1 VEQWLIAHQQLAYL
15 VLFVGAYFET
25 IIGPSFFIPGEVFFI
40 PAALLGGV
48 GMLNIWLVVIVCYA
62 GGILG
67 DSSSY
72 LIGKKA
78 GNFFLSILLKK
89 ERKIFNFRNYEQG
102 EAFFRNHGPKA
113 IFLARVGGPFSW
125 VMPFLAGIWQV
136 PYQTFLKYNI
146 PGIIVG
152 IGWFLVVGYFFG
164 SQYQMILE
172 FIKTFFWLMLPLLAI
187 IILGWVLIK
196 KVWLAK

>member
-1 VEQWLIAHQQLAYL
+1 MEQWLTAHQQLAYL
-15 VLFVGAYFET
+15 VLFAGAYFET
-25 IIGPSFFIPGEVFFI
+25 LIGPSFFIPGEIIFI
-40 PAALLGGV
+40 PGALLGGAGV
-48 GMLNIWLVVIVCYA
+48 LNIWLVIIICYA

-78 GNFFLSILLKK
+78 GNWFLSSVLKK
-89 ERKIFNFRNYEQG
+89 ERWLFNFKNYERG
-102 EAFFRNHGPKA
+102 EAFFKNHGPKA
-113 IFLARVGGPFSW
+113 IFLARIGGPFSW
-125 VMPFLAGIWQV
+125 VTPFLAGIWQV

-146 PGIIVG
+146 PGITIG

-164 SQYQMILE
+164 SQYQMILG
-172 FIKTFFWLMLPLLAI
+172 FIKTSFWFVLLLLAI
-187 IILGWVLIK
+187 IILVWVLIK